1 MRRRDFI
8 TLLGG
13 AAAWPLAAQAQQP
26 AMPVVGFLDPGASE
40 SMANFVAAL
49 RKGLGEAGYVEGQN
63 VAIEYR
69 WADDHRDRLPALA
82 ADLVRRRV
90 SVFVASGGPSALAAR
105 AATATIPIV
114 FQMGP
119 DPVRLGLAVS
129 MNRPGGNVTGINNI
143 TSGLSAKRLG
153 LLHELV
159 PNVLTIA
166 VLNSPAGTSFDA
178 TNRDLQEAAGALG
191 LHLVFLSVSS
201 ESDFDPAFA
210 SLVQQGAG
218 ALLLTDN
225 TLFNSRREHLV
236 ALAARHAV
244 PTLYTFPEFAA
255 AGGLMSYATSLTEAY
270 RQTGLYVARV
280 LKGEK
285 PGDLPVVQPA
295 KFELVINLK
304 TAKTLGLTIPPN
316 VLAIADEVI
325 E

>member
-1 MRRRDFI
+1 
-8 TLLGG
+8 
-13 AAAWPLAAQAQQP
+13 
-26 AMPVVGFLDPGASE
+26 
-40 SMANFVAAL
+40 
-49 RKGLGEAGYVEGQN
+49 
-63 VAIEYR
+63 
-69 WADDHRDRLPALA
+69 
-82 ADLVRRRV
+82 
-90 SVFVASGGPSALAAR
+90 
-105 AATATIPIV
+105 
-114 FQMGP
+114 MGP

-285 PGDLPVVQPA
+285 PGDLPVVQPT